1 MRRRNRRLHGLGR
14 LSDKANCEIHVFSR
28 IKSPTGKGMARKK
41 VCYKRKVSAAAKK
54 AWAANLKKACKAQ
67 NLPDSLKKACAKKTR
82 SRRSAAA
89 SA

>member
-14 LSDKANCEIHVFSR
+14 LSDKENCEIHVFSR

-41 VCYKRKVSAAAKK
+41 VCYKRKVSAAAKA
-54 AWAANLKKACKAQ
+54 AWANNLKKACKAK
-67 NLPDSLKKACAKKTR
+67 NLPDSLKKACGKKPRASRAK
-82 SRRSAAA
+82 A